1 MSNRGNQPNRGA
13 DRGRGTQ
20 RGRGSPAGGRGSP
33 AGGRGSPAGGRG
45 SPAGAR
51 ISPTA
56 STTGSDVGF
65 SGRGRGRGGAPSYGQ
80 GQGQGPRGGSPG
92 PSGRGG
98 GGSRGG
104 SGAPAQVFAAGRPA
118 VIDERLSTSDQ
129 LITTF
134 RRMGV
139 RDEMPFRP
147 GWGTLGRPVTLR
159 ANFFAVTV
167 TKGVLY
173 DYEVSISPKDKA
185 RTDRKERIFQLLEN
199 HAQFAPHVGYTAHDR
214 NQRLVSAKKLPQ
226 LISIPIRLVEE
237 GETAPRDNVLEFTVD
252 IKFVRE
258 LNTNQLTRY
267 MEGQP
272 EHRDHDPLPLVSA
285 LNLVLQQH
293 ANKTGTRAGRN
304 RYFFPSSERRPLA
317 LGLEAWKGFFMSVR
331 PAYKQLMVNINVCM
345 TAFYVPGNL
354 ADAMRAFERQAGG
367 MPTEFSQKLKISTSH
382 LGYTRKRTI
391 LRIMSTNAQETTF
404 SCAELGGTV
413 TVEQYFSRKYRIR
426 LKYASNLPVVDVGNS
441 KPEYLPAEVCDI
453 LPNQAYRG
461 RLDGDATAAMIKY
474 ASNPPAVNA
483 EAIVN
488 QGFRDLGLLP
498 GATTGPL
505 DSFGLSVKQDMA
517 VVPGRILPPPT
528 PAYKAGRANVNNG
541 SWNILNV
548 KFQSGGNMTNWAVLL
563 VQDGRRGE
571 FAGGQDP
578 ELARFLQTFAQKC
591 RSSGMVVPDGP
602 PTIMATPRLEP
613 YNRNS
618 DPSRKAA
625 IEQIRKTIV
634 DNLNPQRKP
643 SFVLVLLSG
652 VDKHIYPGIKRLGD
666 VILGLHT
673 VCMLLTKAR
682 GEPQKQDQYFS
693 NVALKVNTKLGG
705 INHLLDTQSMKWLR
719 DKKTM
724 LVGIDVTHRSPTS
737 AEGSPS
743 IAAVVASVDDN
754 FVHFPAS
761 LALQKPDWNKDSKEM
776 VEDLTRMMVERLLL
790 YQQKNKR
797 LPERVH
803 VFRDGVSEGQYNIL
817 LREELPRILDAFKR
831 ISPNAP
837 YRPKLTIEVCGK
849 RHHARFPA
857 TDSQNMAKNG
867 NTLPGTVVDKGVT
880 DVYNFDFYLQAHAG
894 LQGTVR
900 PTHYVVVYDENHYDA
915 DTIQQG
921 THTASYLYARAT
933 KAVSLV
939 PAAYYADIACER
951 GRCYINSLLNA
962 PDDESSRDSKAK
974 SRASKEEEKERVF
987 QKAKTM
993 WGNGVHRDLQGSMF
1007 YI

>member
-1 MSNRGNQPNRGA
+1 
-13 DRGRGTQ
+13 
-20 RGRGSPAGGRGSP
+20 
-33 AGGRGSPAGGRG
+33 
-45 SPAGAR
+45 
-51 ISPTA
+51 
-56 STTGSDVGF
+56 
-65 SGRGRGRGGAPSYGQ
+65 
-80 GQGQGPRGGSPG
+80 
-92 PSGRGG
+92 
-98 GGSRGG
+98 
-104 SGAPAQVFAAGRPA
+104 
-118 VIDERLSTSDQ
+118 
-129 LITTF
+129 
-134 RRMGV
+134 
-139 RDEMPFRP
+139 
-147 GWGTLGRPVTLR
+147 
-159 ANFFAVTV
+159 
-167 TKGVLY
+167 
-173 DYEVSISPKDKA
+173 
-185 RTDRKERIFQLLEN
+185 
-199 HAQFAPHVGYTAHDR
+199 
-214 NQRLVSAKKLPQ
+214 
-226 LISIPIRLVEE
+226 
-237 GETAPRDNVLEFTVD
+237 
-252 IKFVRE
+252 
-258 LNTNQLTRY
+258 

-272 EHRDHDPLPLVSA
+272 EYQDHDPLPLIPA
-285 LNLVLQQH
+285 LSLVLQQH
-293 ANKTGTRAGRN
+293 ANKIGTRAGRN

-413 TVEQYFSRKYRIR
+413 TVEQYFSRSMHVCHCSVVALTFHKTEYRIR
-426 LKYASNLPVVDVGNS
+426 LKYASNLPVVDVGGSN
-441 KPEYLPAEVCDI
+441 YLPEEICDI

-474 ASNPPAVNA
+474 ASKPPAVNA
-483 EAIVN
+483 DAIVN

-498 GATTGPL
+498 GASTGPL

-528 PAYKAGRANVNNG
+528 PAYKAGRQANVNNG

-548 KFQSGGNMTNWAVLL
+548 KFQSGGDMANWAVLL
-563 VQDGRRGE
+563 VQDGRRSE

-719 DKKTM
+719 EEKTM
-724 LVGIDVTHRSPTS
+724 LVGIDVTHPGPGSV
-737 AEGSPS
+737 EGTPS
-743 IAAVVASVDDN
+743 IAAVVASVDDD
-754 FVHFPAS
+754 FAHFPAS
-761 LALQKPDWNKDSKEM
+761 LALQKPDWNKDAKEM

-790 YQQKNKR
+790 YQQRNEC

-803 VFRDGVSEGQYNIL
+803 VFRDGVSEGQYDVL
-817 LREELPRILDAFKR
+817 LREELPRILDAFKEF
-831 ISPNAP
+831 SPNTP
-837 YRPKLTIEVCGK
+837 YRPKLTIVVCGK
-849 RHHARFPA
+849 RHHARFLP
-857 TDSQNMAKNG
+857 TEPKNMAKNG

-880 DVYNFDFYLQAHAG
+880 DIYRFDFYLQVRTARLSPTLLTLLTRVCSRTGARGAAGHGAADALRRGVRREPLRRGHAPAGHAHG
-894 LQGTVR
+894 ELPVR
-900 PTHYVVVYDENHYDA
+900 
-915 DTIQQG
+915 
-921 THTASYLYARAT
+921 ARARET

-939 PAAYYADIACER
+939 PAALLCRHRVRAGAVLRQLAVGRSR
-951 GRCYINSLLNA
+951 GRRFGRGRGREGGEGPRLPARGGDVGRGCASGLAREHVLHLIAPLALLLGRVA
-962 PDDESSRDSKAK
+962 VSRYGEVYRTAL
-974 SRASKEEEKERVF
+974 VCLF
-987 QKAKTM
+987 
-993 WGNGVHRDLQGSMF
+993 NPL
-1007 YI
+1007 

>member
-1 MSNRGNQPNRGA
+1 MSNR
-13 DRGRGTQ
+13 
-20 RGRGSPAGGRGSP
+20 
-33 AGGRGSPAGGRG
+33 
-45 SPAGAR
+45 
-51 ISPTA
+51 
-56 STTGSDVGF
+56 
-65 SGRGRGRGGAPSYGQ
+65 Q
-80 GQGQGPRGGSPG
+80 GQRSSGGGG
-92 PSGRGG
+92 PSGPQRSRATSAAVSSGSSSRDRGG
-98 GGSRGG
+98 GGVNHPYTQGPGQQGQGRRPGGG
-104 SGAPAQVFAAGRPA
+104 SHGGPGASAQVFAANTPA
-118 VIDERLSTSDQ
+118 VVDERLSTSDQ
-129 LITTF
+129 LTATF
-134 RRMGV
+134 REMGV
-139 RDEMPFRP
+139 RDEMPFLP
-147 GWGTLGRPVTLR
+147 GWGTLGRRVTLR

-173 DYEVSISPKDKA
+173 DYDVSVSPKAQA
-185 RTDRKERIFQLLEN
+185 RTDRKERIFQLLES
-199 HAQFAPHVGYTAHDR
+199 HAQFAPHAGYVAHDR
-214 NQRLVSAKKLPQ
+214 NQRLVSTNKLRQPFSV
-226 LISIPIRLVEE
+226 SIRFVEE

-252 IKFVRE
+252 INFLRE
-258 LNTNQLTRY
+258 LNTSQLTQY

-272 EHRDHDPLPLVSA
+272 EYQDHDPLPLIPA
-285 LNLVLQQH
+285 LSLVLQQH
-293 ANKTGTRAGRN
+293 ANKIGTRAGRN

-426 LKYASNLPVVDVGNS
+426 LKYASNLPVVDVGGSN
-441 KPEYLPAEVCDI
+441 YLPEEICDI

-474 ASNPPAVNA
+474 ASKPPAVNA
-483 EAIVN
+483 DAIVN

-498 GATTGPL
+498 GASTGPL

-528 PAYKAGRANVNNG
+528 PAYKAGRQANVNNG

-548 KFQSGGNMTNWAVLL
+548 KFQSGGDMANWAVLL
-563 VQDGRRGE
+563 VQDGRRSE

-719 DKKTM
+719 EEKTM
-724 LVGIDVTHRSPTS
+724 LVGIDVTHPGPGSV
-737 AEGSPS
+737 EGTPS
-743 IAAVVASVDDN
+743 IAAVVASVDDD
-754 FVHFPAS
+754 FAHFPAS
-761 LALQKPDWNKDSKEM
+761 LALQKPDWNKDAKEM

-790 YQQKNKR
+790 YQQRNEC

-803 VFRDGVSEGQYNIL
+803 VFRDGVSEVSFAVFLQ
-817 LREELPRILDAFKR
+817 D
-831 ISPNAP
+831 
-837 YRPKLTIEVCGK
+837 
-849 RHHARFPA
+849 
-857 TDSQNMAKNG
+857 
-867 NTLPGTVVDKGVT
+867 GV
-880 DVYNFDFYLQAHAG
+880 
-894 LQGTVR
+894 
-900 PTHYVVVYDENHYDA
+900 P
-915 DTIQQG
+915 
-921 THTASYLYARAT
+921 
-933 KAVSLV
+933 
-939 PAAYYADIACER
+939 
-951 GRCYINSLLNA
+951 
-962 PDDESSRDSKAK
+962 
-974 SRASKEEEKERVF
+974 
-987 QKAKTM
+987 
-993 WGNGVHRDLQGSMF
+993 
-1007 YI
+1007 